1 MNNKYRLSASVYER
15 ETEDKKVEPPKIY
28 FLSVEGN
35 ITEKEY
41 FAGISANRKRLG
53 INGKVDVEV
62 LRRSRKDTNSAP
74 QQVVELLE
82 EYIRLR
88 ELGEENLIEEIPMDF
103 IEKYG
108 LEFIQTYLNNPD
120 KIPRKQRNSFVTEL
134 MKIGYDINYRKYLQ
148 RYNNDMDEFAILID
162 RDMQTHSEINM
173 RDCIAYCKEKKY
185 KCYIAN
191 PCFEFW
197 LLLHLSDVNEEYKDK
212 LEQLRK
218 NEKIS
223 GNHTYVSKE
232 VSDRAHHGKS
242 GINFGVNYL
251 QNVEL
256 AVKRAKGFASEED
269 DLMEHIGCNLW
280 KLIESMKNY

>member
-1 MNNKYRLSASVYER
+1 MVQFLFLLNQNYTWRNGMNNKYRLSASVYER

-74 QQVVELLE
+74 QQV
-82 EYIRLR
+82 
-88 ELGEENLIEEIPMDF
+88 
-103 IEKYG
+103 
-108 LEFIQTYLNNPD
+108 

-185 KCYIAN
+185 RIG
-191 PCFEFW
+191 
-197 LLLHLSDVNEEYKDK
+197 
-212 LEQLRK
+212 RIM
-218 NEKIS
+218 EKAVLIL
-223 GNHTYVSKE
+223 GLITCRMLN
-232 VSDRAHHGKS
+232 
-242 GINFGVNYL
+242 L
-251 QNVEL
+251 Q
-256 AVKRAKGFASEED
+256 
-269 DLMEHIGCNLW
+269 
-280 KLIESMKNY
+280 